1 MLLSRAQKA
10 EVRSCE
16 RQVRRQ
22 SSRTPA
28 TACLVFRNAEP
39 VGVVRACARFPM
51 IAKRT
56 NLSSFVQFNNQ
67 IGDQLTA
74 NLGEK
79 IMVKRAITTLGGGD
93 PASASFHRCAAIRES
108 QRRYRANHFV
118 DGGTESLTT
127 TDLSRI
133 SGSFVV
139 RRHTAFTHKS
149 DSFHLKK
156 IKRKSTVPCVLEGSV
171 QRGGKRLRV
180 SVPFVGA
187 ESGRHLS
194 KI

>member
-1 MLLSRAQKA
+1 VSGRFDGNQVEHRLPHVWCFATLNR
-10 EVRSCE
+10 VR
-16 RQVRRQ
+16 
-22 SSRTPA
+22 
-28 TACLVFRNAEP
+28 
-39 VGVVRACARFPM
+39 VVRACARFPM

-79 IMVKRAITTLGGGD
+79 IMVKRAITTLDGGD

-127 TDLSRI
+127 GLPRI
-133 SGSFVV
+133 SDSFVV
-139 RRHTAFTHKS
+139 GRHTAFTHKF
-149 DSFHLKK
+149 DSFDLKK
-156 IKRKSTVPCVLEGSV
+156 IKRESNVPCVLEGSV
-171 QRGGKRLRV
+171 RRGGKRLRV